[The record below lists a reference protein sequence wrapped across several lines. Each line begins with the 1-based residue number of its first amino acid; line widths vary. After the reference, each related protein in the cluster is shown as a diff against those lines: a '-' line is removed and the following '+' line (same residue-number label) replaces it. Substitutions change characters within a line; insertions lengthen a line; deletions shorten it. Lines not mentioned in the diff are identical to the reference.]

1 MVRSSAC
8 YELIVMGEAL
18 NNLSDEFVESYSA
31 LPVSEAVGLRN
42 VLTHE
47 YWRTDDDILWNTISI
62 DIPNLTEMMEF

>member
-31 LPVSEAVGLRN
+31 LPVSEAVG
-42 VLTHE
+42 
-47 YWRTDDDILWNTISI
+47 
-62 DIPNLTEMMEF
+62 